1 MMGAQPANAGAITWL
16 VDVVVESGMDVIV
29 VDLSVVDVVDVVDV
43 VGGGSLAMLTVIR
56 LSPIF
61 ALN

>member
-1 MMGAQPANAGAITWL
+1 VGAQPANAGVITWL
-16 VDVVVESGMDVIV
+16 VDVVVESGMDVVV
-29 VDLSVVDVVDVVDV
+29 VDRSVVEVAEVVDV
-43 VGGGSLAMLTVIR
+43 VGGGSLAILTVIR